1 MNELVIQGK
10 TLEIM
15 RKRAN
20 MTQEE
25 GAKIFGHGRSW
36 LNEIEKGRSNITFKD
51 GRKLVNHYGFG
62 MNDYENLYAEVEE
75 RYRSEQ

>member
-1 MNELVIQGK
+1 
-10 TLEIM
+10 
-15 RKRAN
+15 

-51 GRKLVNHYGFG
+51 GRKLVHHYGFD